1 MNISTIL
8 SQIDLG
14 AIALPEFQRGYVWNR
29 DQVRELVRSL
39 YKRFPIGSLLVW
51 VTKTDDA
58 THRGD
63 QALPPGT
70 IQLLLDG
77 QQRVSSL
84 YGIIRGKAP
93 AFFEGT
99 AQAFTGI
106 YFNLEDETF
115 EFYSPLK
122 MRDDPRWVDIT
133 ALMQQ
138 GAGVFIQKFVG
149 QPEFIEKFPVYLNRL
164 NAVDGIKHID
174 LHVEQVTGSDKTVD
188 VVVDIFNR
196 VNSGGTKLS
205 KGDLALAKVCAGW
218 PGARAEMNKSLENGA
233 ASGSIF
239 VSNYCFAARN
249 TVLTG
254 EALFSALDGV
264 ETAAFREALFKAE
277 RHIDTLLNLMGV
289 RLGLDHDRVLG
300 SRYSFPL
307 MARYLD
313 QRGGKTH
320 HSSRTRHA
328 PVLVHSHNPVGPLCR
343 LHGDRT
349 QPGPRPNRG
358 GRRRPR
364 PLD

>member
-1 MNISTIL
+1 M
-8 SQIDLG
+8 
-14 AIALPEFQRGYVWNR
+14 
-29 DQVRELVRSL
+29 
-39 YKRFPIGSLLVW
+39 
-51 VTKTDDA
+51 TKTDDA

-93 AFFEGT
+93 AFFEGN

-218 PGARAEMNKSLENGA
+218 PGARAEMNKSLEKWRGF
-233 ASGSIF
+233 GF
-239 VSNYCFAARN
+239 DFRLELLLRCTN

-254 EALFSALDGV
+254 EALFSAFGPAPPHRQAFQNGHSAML
-264 ETAAFREALFKAE
+264 TAPPKRARNT
-277 RHIDTLLNLMGV
+277 RY
-289 RLGLDHDRVLG
+289 RLA
-300 SRYSFPL
+300 PIPN
-307 MARYLD
+307 AAT
-313 QRGGKTH
+313 GKNC
-320 HSSRTRHA
+320 RTRS
-328 PVLVHSHNPVGPLCR
+328 LLLG
-343 LHGDRT
+343 
-349 QPGPRPNRG
+349 
-358 GRRRPR
+358 
-364 PLD
+364 